1 MDNYEFTPYKINK
14 LFKEV
19 SDTKNKLDTFEVF
32 DKDRITLNYLETK
45 SQYII
50 EENYAFHLNS
60 NVKFFEIY
68 LNKFPEDLIPF
79 IRIIAIYTI
88 DDVYSNYII
97 ALDPEFNNFTYSD
110 LFTIPIFLE
119 TNSSAI
125 YDNLNTEINEKVY
138 YFRGRVYAQLTLY
151 KMVGYLIQTVYLP
164 VHAKIYL
171 YVDNMRK
178 YENIR
183 TNKT

>member
-32 DKDRITLNYLETK
+32 EKDRITLNYLEKK

-50 EENYAFHLNS
+50 EEDYAFHLNS

-79 IRIIAIYTI
+79 IQMIAIYTI
-88 DDVYSNYII
+88 DDVYSNYVYS
-97 ALDPEFNNFTYSD
+97 LDPIINNFTPEDIY
-110 LFTIPIFLE
+110 TIPIFYDYKMFAIYENNSNE
-119 TNSSAI
+119 TNEKI
-125 YDNLNTEINEKVY
+125 YYLK
-138 YFRGRVYAQLTLY
+138 GRVDAQLT
-151 KMVGYLIQTVYLP
+151 KWKSGFIPEIIYLP
-164 VHAKIYL
+164 LHAKIYL
-171 YVDNMRK
+171 YVDNVRK
-178 YENIR
+178 YETIR

>member
-1 MDNYEFTPYKINK
+1 MDNYEFTPYKISK
-14 LFKEV
+14 LYNEV

-32 DKDRITLNYLETK
+32 EKDRITLNYLEKK

-50 EENYAFHLNS
+50 EEDYAFHLNL
-60 NVKFFEIY
+60 NVKLFEIY

-88 DDVYSNYII
+88 DDVYSNYLI
-97 ALDPEFNNFTYSD
+97 ALDPEINNFTYSD
-110 LFTIPIFLE
+110 LLTIPIFLE

-125 YDNLNTEINEKVY
+125 YDNPNIETNEKVY
-138 YFRGRVYAQLTLY
+138 YFRGRVHAQLT
-151 KMVGYLIQTVYLP
+151 KWTSGFIPEQIYLP
-164 VHAKIYL
+164 LHAKIYL
-171 YVDNMRK
+171 YVDNVRK
-178 YENIR
+178 YETLR